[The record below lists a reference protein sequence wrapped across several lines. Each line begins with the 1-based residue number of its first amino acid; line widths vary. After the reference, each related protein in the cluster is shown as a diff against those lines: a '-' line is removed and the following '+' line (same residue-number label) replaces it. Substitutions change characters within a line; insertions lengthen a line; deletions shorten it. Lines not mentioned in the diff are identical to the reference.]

1 MGRPGLALAPP
12 PASEGR
18 GCRTGVIP
26 TQCCP
31 SVLPLPLPQG
41 PRWGKTGL
49 GSPGT
54 TKLLSAMLGLRLPDP
69 EWGCSCN

>member
-31 SVLPLPLPQG
+31 SVLPLPLPPG
-41 PRWGKTGL
+41 PQMGENGPW
-49 GSPGT
+49 
-54 TKLLSAMLGLRLPDP
+54 LSGHH
-69 EWGCSCN
+69 

>member
-1 MGRPGLALAPP
+1 MGRPGPALAPP
-12 PASEGR
+12 TASEGR

-31 SVLPLPLPQG
+31 SVLPLPQG
-41 PRWGKTGL
+41 PGSGETGL
-49 GSPGT
+49 GSLGT
-54 TKLLSAMLGLRLPDP
+54 AKLLSAMLGLRVPDP